1 MECVFC
7 RIISGEIPS
16 EMLYQ
21 DEQAVAFRDIHPQ
34 APVHILVVPR
44 KHISTPGELTEEE
57 FALIG
62 HLVRVAEL
70 LARREKIAERGY
82 RLVINVGKEGTQ
94 TIPHLHLH
102 LLGGRRLSDQM
113 G

>member
-7 RIISGEIPS
+7 RLIAGEIPS

-34 APVHILVVPR
+34 APIHILVVPR
-44 KHISTPGELTEEE
+44 KHISMPSELTEEE
-57 FALIG
+57 FAIIG

-70 LARREKIAERGY
+70 LARRENIAERGY
-82 RLVINVGKEGTQ
+82 RLVINVGRDGAQ
-94 TIPHLHLH
+94 VIPHLHLH